1 MGVQGMNKQIK
12 ILIVCLIIA
21 VCGLFI
27 VSCDSSSN
35 KEEKHNYMLEKVEDV
50 PDGWNTSRNMS
61 FYYDINT
68 SIVYVGKS
76 DLGMRNAFVYELKS
90 KDYRNYI
97 YDKNENKF
105 IGVK

>member
-1 MGVQGMNKQIK
+1 MNKQIK

-27 VSCDSSSN
+27 VSCDYHCN
-35 KEEKHNYMLEKVEDV
+35 KEDKHYYMLEKVEDV
-50 PDGWNTSRNMS
+50 PYGWNTSRHMS

-68 SIVYVGKS
+68 SIVYVGKNNF
-76 DLGMRNAFVYELKS
+76 GANNAFVYELKS
-90 KDYRNYI
+90 KDYRNYV

>member
-1 MGVQGMNKQIK
+1 MKKYIG
-12 ILIVCLIIA
+12 ILSIVVVVSFCTL
-21 VCGLFI
+21 VF
-27 VSCDSSSN
+27 VSCDFTCS
-35 KEEKHNYMLEKVEDV
+35 KECNHNYMLEKVEDI
-50 PDGWNTSRNMS
+50 PEGWETARNMS
-61 FYYDINT
+61 FCYDINT

-90 KDYRNYI
+90 KDYRNYV